1 MNVLHVI
8 PSLKK
13 GGAERLVLDI
23 CRELQRRESMQV
35 KLLLLHDENEFR
47 YLSEPLSVE
56 VTSSCY
62 RRHVLRN
69 ADADFG
75 DYRRLA
81 DVFKPDV
88 IHTHLFEAE
97 FFTRHC
103 LFAGVKYITHLH
115 DNMAQF
121 EPFGMATLLHKTRF
135 TNWLEKRDLI
145 RAYRSCGN
153 SFIAN
158 SEDTAS
164 YFHQRLP
171 ADLTNRINV
180 LDNAID
186 LDRFRF
192 MVRQAPAEEIKLV
205 STGSLVPKKNHR
217 FLINVVSALKSMKQ
231 NVKLTI
237 LGDGPLHQTLE
248 REIAAAG
255 LQDEITLAGKVDD
268 VAQYLYA
275 ANVYVHPATYEPFGL
290 AIVEAMAT
298 GLPVV
303 CLDGKGNRGIVDD
316 GVNGYMLKE
325 PDPKLFAEKIS
336 RMATDKEVYATFSIN
351 AGTKARRFSIT
362 DYTDKL
368 VSLYENLFSRR

>member
-1 MNVLHVI
+1 MNILHVI
-8 PSLKK
+8 PTLKK

-23 CRELQRRESMQV
+23 CRALQRRESMQV
-35 KLLLLHDENEFR
+35 KLLLLYDENEYRF
-47 YLSEPLSVE
+47 LSESLDVE
-56 VTSSCY
+56 VTPSFY
-62 RRHVLRN
+62 RFHV
-69 ADADFG
+69 AAKAESDFTA
-75 DYRRLA
+75 YRELIHRY
-81 DVFKPDV
+81 KPDV

-103 LFAGVKYITHLH
+103 LFSGVKYITHLH
-115 DNMAQF
+115 DNMVQF
-121 EPFGMATLLHKTRF
+121 ESLRMATLLHKTRF

-145 RAYRSCGN
+145 RAYRSCAN

-158 SEDTAS
+158 SEDTAA
-164 YFHQRLP
+164 YFRQNIP
-171 ADLTNRINV
+171 ADLTNRIIV

-186 LDRFRF
+186 LDRFPF
-192 MVRQAPAEEIKLV
+192 MVRKPPAEEITLV
-205 STGSLVPKKNHR
+205 STGSLVPKKNHG
-217 FLINVVSALKSMKQ
+217 FLIHVVSALKSMNQ

-237 LGDGPLHQTLE
+237 LGDGPLHQKLA

-255 LQDEITLAGKVDD
+255 LQDEITLPGKVDD
-268 VAQYLYA
+268 VAQYLFA
-275 ANVYVHPATYEPFGL
+275 ANVYVHAATYEPFGL

-316 GVNGYMLKE
+316 GLNGYMLKE
-325 PDPKLFAEKIS
+325 PDPKRFAEKIS
-336 RMATDKEVYATFSIN
+336 RLAGDREAYATFSLN

-368 VSLYENLFSRR
+368 VSLYQNLFPRR